1 MSDRALSTYELTGTR
16 TSPHR
21 MTVDTGDATF
31 EVGRDA
37 NPIEYLLGS
46 LLGCVNSTASAVAR
60 DMDIEIDELEAT
72 VSGGVNYAAY
82 KGEETDDRAGIQ
94 GIDVTLSVVADADEA
109 RLQEWLAAV
118 ERRCPVTDNVA
129 NETPIDLD
137 LEV

>member
-21 MTVDTGDATF
+21 MAVDTDDATF